1 MATAPEVRCKSYTV
15 LSIGFGAVLWHSMSI
30 VAIANVLVMLYNL
43 TTIYFFCKIPPS
55 TPHMAGGR
63 VCGWQRVD
71 LRRVITKL
79 ETLAQWLYID
89 YIITAQ

>member
-43 TTIYFFCKIPPS
+43 TTIYFFVKSLLPPH
-55 TPHMAGGR
+55 TWRVEEFVAGN
-63 VCGWQRVD
+63 GW
-71 LRRVITKL
+71 T
-79 ETLAQWLYID
+79 
-89 YIITAQ
+89 